1 MAEERGDCNREM
13 TVFFERIL
21 AKATFASNASKWRK
35 TGPVAN
41 PRAEPP
47 PTLPESLRRPCPDGT
62 VGRKRH
68 EPCSTARG
76 PMPKTE
82 AELNAFLADL
92 GISVTTVRHPPLFTV
107 ADSQGLRGEI
117 PGGHTKNL
125 FLKDKKDNYFLVT
138 VGEEAVVDLK
148 QIHHLIGA
156 GSRVSFGKPEMLMEL
171 LGVIPG
177 AVTVFGLIN
186 DTDGKVKVV
195 LDEAL
200 MNHDVING
208 HPLTNEATTS
218 IAAADLIRFVE
229 ATGHDPVILK
239 VS

>member
-1 MAEERGDCNREM
+1 
-13 TVFFERIL
+13 
-21 AKATFASNASKWRK
+21 
-35 TGPVAN
+35 
-41 PRAEPP
+41 
-47 PTLPESLRRPCPDGT
+47 
-62 VGRKRH
+62 
-68 EPCSTARG
+68 
-76 PMPKTE
+76 MPKTE

-92 GISVTTVRHPPLFTV
+92 GIAVSTVRHPPLYTV
-107 ADSQGLRGEI
+107 ADSQALRGEI

-156 GSRVSFGKPEMLMEL
+156 SSRVSFGKPEMLMEL
-171 LGVIPG
+171 LGVSPG

-186 DTDGKVKVV
+186 DESAKVKVV
-195 LDEAL
+195 LDQEL
-200 MNHDVING
+200 MDHAVING

-218 IAAADLIRFVE
+218 IAAMDLIKFVE

-239 VS
+239 VSA